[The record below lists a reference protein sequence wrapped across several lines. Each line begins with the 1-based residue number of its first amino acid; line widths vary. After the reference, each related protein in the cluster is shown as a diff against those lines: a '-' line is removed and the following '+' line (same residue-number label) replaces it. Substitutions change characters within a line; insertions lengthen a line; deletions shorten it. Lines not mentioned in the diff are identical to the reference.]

1 MKWYPLVLAAGLV
14 FLLSAAV
21 SVEFYQYTDKDG
33 TVRYTDDPALVPE
46 DQREKVTIHE
56 SIQSEPGEELTN
68 EGEVTPETVEQE
80 GSETSDEAVTADA
93 AEETADT
100 PETVETG
107 EAGGMIVPPA
117 GKAEIAAERKTSG
130 DLNADREVLL
140 QSYKAL
146 EAEKSALGPPPPK
159 NSKSGVLAD
168 YEQKTIE
175 LNKKTEAYNQES
187 MAFEEKVKAFNNQVG
202 KK

>member
-21 SVEFYQYTDKDG
+21 SAEFYQYTDKDG
-33 TVRYTDDPALVPE
+33 NVRYTDDPALVPE

-56 SIQSEPGEELTN
+56 SIQSKPDEELTN

-80 GSETSDEAVTADA
+80 GSETSDEAVTVDQTG
-93 AEETADT
+93 ET
-100 PETVETG
+100 PEKAENG
-107 EAGGMIVPPA
+107 EMIVPPK
-117 GKAEIAAERKTSG
+117 GKAEMTAERKTSE
-130 DLNADREVLL
+130 DLNADREALF
-140 QSYKAL
+140 QAYKAL

-168 YEQKTIE
+168 YEQKTKE
-175 LNKKTEAYNQES
+175 LNKKVEVYNQQS
-187 MAFEEKVKAFNNQVG
+187 MAFEEKVKAFNSQVG